1 MKKRYA
7 GLNDKRHYCGK
18 LAPNLFFLFEV
29 LATLESAYVVIQVL
43 VYMGVKTNAVVVVFV
58 AFFAILAMGKFWQD
72 RQRVLNRQ
80 KGRCPDPEDKETSS
94 RKPL

>member
-18 LAPNLFFLFEV
+18 FAPNLFFFLEIV
-29 LATLESAYVVIQVL
+29 VTLETAYVAIKL
-43 VYMGVKTNAVVVVFV
+43 LEYMGVDTHSFVLVIV
-58 AFFAILAMGKFWQD
+58 AFFVLLAIGRFWQD

-80 KGRCPDPEDKETSS
+80 KGRCPDPDDENPTP
-94 RKPL
+94 KPL

>member
-29 LATLESAYVVIQVL
+29 LVVLELAWVVVKVL
-43 VYMGVKTNAVVVVFV
+43 EYMGLATNFLVWLVVG
-58 AFFAILAMGKFWQD
+58 FFAILAIGKFWED
-72 RQRVLNRQ
+72 RRRVLNRQ
-80 KGRCPDPEDKETSS
+80 KGRCPEEA
-94 RKPL
+94 

>member
-29 LATLESAYVVIQVL
+29 LVVLELAWVVVKVL
-43 VYMGVKTNAVVVVFV
+43 EYMGVATNFLVWLVVG
-58 AFFAILAMGKFWQD
+58 FFAILAIGKFWED
-72 RQRVLNRQ
+72 RRRVLNRQ
-80 KGRCPDPEDKETSS
+80 KGRCPEEA
-94 RKPL
+94 